1 MKTCDILFS
10 QEKEKDV
17 KKRDD
22 QINKK
27 NYSLIFV
34 VLFYL
39 ITVSKNNVA

>member
-27 NYSLIFV
+27 K
-34 VLFYL
+34 LFSNICSSFL
-39 ITVSKNNVA
+39 LDNSVKK